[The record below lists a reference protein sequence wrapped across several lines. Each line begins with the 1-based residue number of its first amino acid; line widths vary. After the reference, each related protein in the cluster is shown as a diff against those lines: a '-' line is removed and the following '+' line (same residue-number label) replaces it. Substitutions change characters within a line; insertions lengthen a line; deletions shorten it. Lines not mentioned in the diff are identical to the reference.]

1 MVMRHQK
8 RVFWPMANNSR
19 VVIVQSVSQNSTMT
33 EDEKMFRAITIC
45 IFTVLLFTLG
55 SAAIYTIPHWNDP
68 DPNSAC
74 CMFCFDGRS
83 NAIAGGIICG
93 IGGFIVSLIV
103 GPTVAVTDNSIQR
116 YRIKFADHQIQA
128 QSDTLSLL
136 RASDV
141 PSTQQRAELLRAVQ
155 AGPATPPQELLR
167 AVQPETGERGAE
179 KSKT

>member
-1 MVMRHQK
+1 
-8 RVFWPMANNSR
+8 
-19 VVIVQSVSQNSTMT
+19 
-33 EDEKMFRAITIC
+33 MFRAITIC

-68 DPNSAC
+68 DPDPETGS
-74 CMFCFDGRS
+74 CMFPNDGRS
-83 NAIAGGIICG
+83 NAIAGGIIFG
-93 IGGFIVSLIV
+93 ISGFMVSLIV

-116 YRIKFADHQIQA
+116 YRMKFADHQIQA

-141 PSTQQRAELLRAVQ
+141 PSTQQRAELLRAAQ

-167 AVQPETGERGAE
+167 ATQPETGERGAE